1 MFDVVVVGGSYA
13 GQSAAL
19 QLARARRKVLVV
31 DGGKRRNRFARES
44 HGFLTQDGTDPA
56 EIAARA
62 REQLLKYPNVEWREG
77 VAEDASGSA
86 DAFSLNVGG
95 ERVEARRVVLA
106 MGVADEL
113 PPVPGLA
120 ERWGQ
125 SVFHCPY
132 CHGYELKQGR
142 VGVLG
147 VNPFSLH
154 QALML
159 PDWGATTFFL
169 NNAFEP
175 DAAQLAQL
183 QARGVTLE
191 RTPVARI
198 SGDRADMELADG
210 RVVGLDGLF
219 TATRT
224 HVSSPI
230 AAEFG
235 CAFEDGPMGAF
246 IHTDAMKA
254 TSVPGVF
261 ACGDAARA
269 AGTVAWAVGD
279 GAMAGAATHRTLM
292 FGLG

>member
-1 MFDVVVVGGSYA
+1 MFDAVVVGGSYA

-31 DGGKRRNRFARES
+31 DGGKRRNRFAHES
-44 HGFLTQDGTDPA
+44 HGFLTQDGADPA

-62 REQLLKYPNVEWREG
+62 REQLLKYPNVEWRDG
-77 VAEDASGSA
+77 VAENASGSA
-86 DAFSLNVGG
+86 DAFQLRVSG
-95 ERVEARRVVLA
+95 ETVAARRVVLA

-120 ERWGQ
+120 ERWGK

-132 CHGYELKQGR
+132 CHGYELNQGH

-147 VNPFSLH
+147 VAPISLH
-154 QALML
+154 HALML
-159 PDWGATTFFL
+159 PDWGQTTFFL
-169 NNAFEP
+169 NDAFEP
-175 DAAQLAQL
+175 DAVQLAQL
-183 QARGVTLE
+183 EARNVTFE
-191 RTPVARI
+191 RTPVKRI
-198 SGDRADMELADG
+198 SGDRADVELADG
-210 RVVGLDGLF
+210 RVIALDGLF

-224 HVSSPI
+224 SVSSPV
-230 AAEFG
+230 AAELG
-235 CAFEDGPMGAF
+235 CAFEDGPLGTF
-246 IHTDAMKA
+246 IQTDTMKA

>member
-31 DGGKRRNRFARES
+31 DGGKRRNRFADES
-44 HGFLTQDGTDPA
+44 HGFLTQDGADPA

-62 REQLLKYPNVEWREG
+62 REQLLKYPNVEWRDG
-77 VAEDASGSA
+77 VAENASGSA
-86 DAFSLNVGG
+86 DAFELSVNGKTVA
-95 ERVEARRVVLA
+95 ARRVVLA

-113 PPVPGLA
+113 PPVPGLS
-120 ERWGQ
+120 ERWGK

-132 CHGYELKQGR
+132 CHGYELNQGR
-142 VGVLG
+142 IGVLG
-147 VNPFSLH
+147 VVPMSLH
-154 QALML
+154 HALML
-159 PDWGATTFFL
+159 PDWGQTTFFL

-183 QARGVTLE
+183 AARGVTLE
-191 RTPVARI
+191 RTPVKRI
-198 SGDRADMELADG
+198 SGERADMELADG
-210 RVVGLDGLF
+210 RVIALNGLF

-224 HVSSPI
+224 SVSSPV
-230 AAEFG
+230 AAELG
-235 CAFEDGPMGAF
+235 CAFEDGPLGTF
-246 IHTDAMKA
+246 IHTDMMKA
-254 TSVPGVF
+254 TSLPGVF

>member
-1 MFDVVVVGGSYA
+1 MFDAVVVGGSYA

-31 DGGKRRNRFARES
+31 DGGKRRNRFAHES
-44 HGFLTQDGTDPA
+44 HGFLTQDGADPA

-62 REQLLKYPNVEWREG
+62 REQLLKYPNVEWRDG
-77 VAEDASGSA
+77 VAENASGSA
-86 DAFSLNVGG
+86 DAFQLRVSG
-95 ERVEARRVVLA
+95 ETVAARRVVLA

-120 ERWGQ
+120 ERWGK

-132 CHGYELKQGR
+132 CHGYELNQGH

-147 VNPFSLH
+147 VAPISLH
-154 QALML
+154 HALML
-159 PDWGATTFFL
+159 PDWGQTTFFL
-169 NNAFEP
+169 NDAFEP
-175 DAAQLAQL
+175 DAVQLAQL
-183 QARGVTLE
+183 EARNVTFE
-191 RTPVARI
+191 RTPVKRI
-198 SGDRADMELADG
+198 SGDRADVELADG
-210 RVVGLDGLF
+210 RVIALDGLF

-224 HVSSPI
+224 SVSSPV
-230 AAEFG
+230 AAELG
-235 CAFEDGPMGAF
+235 CAIEDGPLGTF
-246 IHTDAMKA
+246 IQTDTMKA